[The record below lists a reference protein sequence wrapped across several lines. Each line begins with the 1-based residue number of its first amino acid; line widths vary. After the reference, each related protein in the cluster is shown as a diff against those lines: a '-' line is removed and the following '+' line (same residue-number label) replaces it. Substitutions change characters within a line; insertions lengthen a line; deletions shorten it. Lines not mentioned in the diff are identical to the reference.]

1 MSATLEAMVS
11 ILRTKFKVTKQLEAA
26 TNVNEMGLDSLDV
39 INFLYS
45 VEEATGVKIPD
56 EAIANEKLERLEQ
69 FAAYVDR
76 NR

>member
-1 MSATLEAMVS
+1 MSATLDTMIS
-11 ILRTKFKVTKQLEAA
+11 ILRAKFKVTKPLEAA

>member
-1 MSATLEAMVS
+1 MSATLDTMVS
-11 ILRTKFKVTKQLEAA
+11 ILRAKFKVTKPLEAS
-26 TNVNEMGLDSLDV
+26 TNVNDMGLDSLDV

-56 EAIANEKLERLEQ
+56 EAIASEKLERLEQ

>member
-1 MSATLEAMVS
+1 MSATVATMVS
-11 ILRTKFKVTKQLEAA
+11 ILRSKFKVTGQLEPA

-56 EAIANEKLERLEQ
+56 EAIANEKLETLQQ

>member
-1 MSATLEAMVS
+1 MSATLDTMVS
-11 ILRTKFKVTKQLEAA
+11 ILKSKFKVTKPLAA
-26 TNVNEMGLDSLDV
+26 STNVNEMGLDSLDV

>member
-1 MSATLEAMVS
+1 MSTTLDAMIT
-11 ILRTKFKVTKQLEAA
+11 ILRDKFKIEQPLQAS
-26 TNVNEMGLDSLDV
+26 TNVNAVGLDSLDV

-56 EAIANEKLERLEQ
+56 EAIALENLETLHQ
-69 FAAYVDR
+69 IAAFVDR

>member
-1 MSATLEAMVS
+1 MNATLDSMVS
-11 ILRTKFKVTKQLEAA
+11 ILRTKFKVTKPLEAS
-26 TNVNEMGLDSLDV
+26 TNINEVGLDSLDV